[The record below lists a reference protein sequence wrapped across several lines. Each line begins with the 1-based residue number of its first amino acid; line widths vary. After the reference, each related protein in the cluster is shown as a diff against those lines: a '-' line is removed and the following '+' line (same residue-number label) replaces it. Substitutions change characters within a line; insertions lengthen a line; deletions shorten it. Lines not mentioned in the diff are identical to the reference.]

1 MVVLLWSDS
10 LTQTVFKSFINFW
23 CGTPWTLNHSVH
35 CTCAM
40 EMSWESNRVVLPW
53 SDSLCQTAFKS
64 FMNFWCGTPLDTQS
78 LSTLHMC
85 NGNVLSIQSGSTTV
99 IWFTLPDSFQKT
111 FSQPSFLGY
120 FYTNQIT
127 LLKLSPTM
135 DPTAAGLQWL
145 RIIWLG
151 FLRRR
156 CPRAQQPLLCSQGS
170 HEHPMKWH
178 SYHSIIIHIIQQS
191 FISF

>member
-1 MVVLLWSDS
+1 
-10 LTQTVFKSFINFW
+10 
-23 CGTPWTLNHSVH
+23 
-35 CTCAM
+35 
-40 EMSWESNRVVLPW
+40 
-53 SDSLCQTAFKS
+53 
-64 FMNFWCGTPLDTQS
+64 
-78 LSTLHMC
+78 MC
-85 NGNVLSIQSGSTTV
+85 NGNVLRVQSGSTTV

-170 HEHPMKWH
+170 HEHPMKCSNTRVHQEWCFKFVIFPFSPPLNFWCGNTLDTQSLSTLH
-178 SYHSIIIHIIQQS
+178 MCNGNVLSIQS
-191 FISF
+191 KPWSDSLCQTVFKSCFNF